1 MSENNYLEDILNTFK
16 QVEENFALFYSNISN
31 IEGKYNEKI
40 KNIAK
45 VLARE
50 EKRHVK
56 FYEDLLVEFK
66 NDPYIIIERDV
77 YIKGKQLLMDFK
89 KDINIKNI
97 DLKTNLLETALNYE
111 ERNAD
116 IIKEIIDILEEQNL
130 DINGKFIS
138 LLQTL
143 LDEEKKHANNLRLFI
158 KNN

>member
-66 NDPYIIIERDV
+66 NDPYIIIEKDI

-89 KDINIKNI
+89 KDINTKNI
-97 DLKTNLLETALNYE
+97 DLKTNLLEIALKYE

-116 IIKEIIDILEEQNL
+116 IIREIIDILEEQNL

-138 LLQTL
+138 LLQIL

>member
-89 KDINIKNI
+89 KDINIKDI

-130 DINGKFIS
+130 DINGKYIS
-138 LLQTL
+138 LLQIL